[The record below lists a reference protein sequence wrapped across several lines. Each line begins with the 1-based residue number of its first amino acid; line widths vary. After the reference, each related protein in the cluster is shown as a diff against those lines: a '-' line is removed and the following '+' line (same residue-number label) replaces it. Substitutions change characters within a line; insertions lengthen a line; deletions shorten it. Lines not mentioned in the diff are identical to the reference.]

1 MADINLVRIDFRLI
15 HGQVVTKWVKQANA
29 NRIIIVNDMLA
40 KDEFLASVYKMA
52 APSNVKVDIFTVDD
66 AMAKW
71 TTDQFGEGKVLLL
84 FKNVSDIRSLQRLGF
99 PLPEVQ
105 IGGLGGGSG
114 RTNTSSGISFDAKD
128 VQLLKEMIAEGS
140 DIHIQ
145 VVPTQQKYEIEKVI
159 EKLEFNE

>member
-71 TTDQFGEGKVLLL
+71 TTISSEKVK
-84 FKNVSDIRSLQRLGF
+84 FCSY
-99 PLPEVQ
+99 
-105 IGGLGGGSG
+105 
-114 RTNTSSGISFDAKD
+114 
-128 VQLLKEMIAEGS
+128 LKTLVI
-140 DIHIQ
+140 
-145 VVPTQQKYEIEKVI
+145 YEI
-159 EKLEFNE
+159 FRG

>member
-84 FKNVSDIRSLQRLGF
+84 FKNVSDIRNLQR
-99 PLPEVQ
+99 Q
-105 IGGLGGGSG
+105 GSG
-114 RTNTSSGISFDAKD
+114 RINTSSGISFDAKD

>member
-40 KDEFLASVYKMA
+40 KDEFLASVNKMA

-84 FKNVSDIRSLQRLGF
+84 FKNVSDIRNLQRLGF

-105 IGGLGGGSG
+105 IGGLGGI
-114 RTNTSSGISFDAKD
+114 NTSSGISFDAKD

>member
-84 FKNVSDIRSLQRLGF
+84 FKNVSDIRNLQRLGF

-105 IGGLGGGSG
+105 IGGSG
-114 RTNTSSGISFDAKD
+114 RINTSSGISFDAKD